1 MEKGEGCRKN
11 YALTN
16 RGVGRRDQHAACS
29 FHGLPVVPFYRTTTP
44 VPLRK
49 PRARHDLTIVGPQAV
64 ASFRLRFGDG
74 RYAPAALR

>member
-11 YALTN
+11 YPLTI
-16 RGVGRRDQHAACS
+16 RGNGRRDQHAVCS
-29 FHGLPVVPFYRTTTP
+29 LHGLPVGPLTLTTTP
-44 VPLRK
+44 APLRK